1 MCTKKR
7 FCELISLHPKT
18 IYKTSQK
25 ERSRSGVKK
34 RGHKDEEVLSG
45 IRAIIKERPTY
56 GYKRVTALYNRECK
70 GKGLSRYN
78 KKGRIYDY
86 NHKAPHSGHD
96 MRSQVEYRKTVNG
109 GNRKWGPIH
118 IHILTIVLTLL
129 EVRAKIFSSQ

>member
-25 ERSRSGVKK
+25 ERRKSGVKKKGKK

-56 GYKRVTALYNRECK
+56 GYKRVTALYNRERT
-70 GKGLSRYN
+70 GKGLWYEL
-78 KKGRIYDY
+78 KKVD
-86 NHKAPHSGHD
+86 SC
-96 MRSQVEYRKTVNG
+96 
-109 GNRKWGPIH
+109 
-118 IHILTIVLTLL
+118 
-129 EVRAKIFSSQ
+129 